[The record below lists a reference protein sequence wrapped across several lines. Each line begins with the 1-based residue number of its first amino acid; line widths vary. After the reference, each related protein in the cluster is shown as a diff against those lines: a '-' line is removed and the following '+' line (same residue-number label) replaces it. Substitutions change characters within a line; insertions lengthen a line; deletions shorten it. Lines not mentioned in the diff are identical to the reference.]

1 MAILEVK
8 NLSFTYP
15 GEDGPAL
22 ADINLFVESGEFI
35 LLCGR
40 SGSGKSTL
48 LRLLKKEIAPFGKLG
63 GEIRMD
69 TRKTGFVGQNV
80 ESNLITDTVF
90 GELAFALQN
99 SDMNRSEISLRIA
112 ETASYFN
119 LNKYINEKTENLSGG
134 VKQLLALACAA
145 SAKPDILLLDE
156 PCSQLDPVSAQNFR
170 NAVLRLNKERGVTVL
185 ICEHTCDLL
194 GNADRVVFLENGSAS
209 FCGMPADFAGYLAD
223 SKKDMALML
232 PPYTLLLKSRTLDFA
247 AARREIL
254 SVKEK
259 SFTEGEPKKFAI
271 KAKGLA
277 FAYQKGAPDVLFGLD
292 YKAESGKINM
302 IVGANGSGKTTLLKC
317 LVGLLK
323 PYGGRVKA
331 NGKTVYMPQNVYSLF
346 LCDTVGQEVQSE
358 ELLQSFGL
366 ETLKN
371 RNPFDLSGG
380 EAQRLALAKA
390 VASGADIL
398 LLDEPTK
405 GTDAVFRAQ
414 FAQMLRQWCAQGKTV
429 VAATHD
435 LEFAGRYADHA
446 AFLFNGGIAAADT
459 RRRFFASL
467 DVYTT
472 SLSAMS
478 GGRIVSVD
486 DAEAVK

>member
-8 NLSFTYP
+8 NLNFTYP
-15 GEDGPAL
+15 NEDRPAL
-22 ADINLFVESGEFI
+22 SDINLSVESGELI

-48 LRLLKKEIAPFGKLG
+48 LRLLKKEIAPFGKLTG
-63 GEIRMD
+63 NISLNSL
-69 TRKTGFVGQNV
+69 KTGFVGQNV
-80 ESNLITDTVF
+80 ESNIITDTVF

-99 SDMNRSEISLRIA
+99 SGMSRSEISLRIA

-119 LNKYINEKTENLSGG
+119 LNKYINEKTADLSGG

-170 NAVLRLNKERGVTVL
+170 NAVLRLNKERGVTVI

-194 GNADRVVFLENGSAS
+194 VSAHRVLFLENGSAL
-209 FCGMPADFAGYLAD
+209 FCGTPADFAGYLVN
-223 SKKDMALML
+223 SESDMALML
-232 PPYTLLLKSRTLDFA
+232 PPYTQLLKSRTLDFA

-259 SFTEGEPKKFAI
+259 DFTENRTKAVAI
-271 KAKGLA
+271 RAKGLA
-277 FAYQKGAPDVLFGLD
+277 FAYKKGAPDVLFGLD
-292 YKAESGKINM
+292 YKAESGKINSM
-302 IVGANGSGKTTLLKC
+302 VGANGCGKTTLLKC
-317 LVGLLK
+317 LAGLLK

-346 LCDTVGQEVQSE
+346 LYDTVRQEVQSE
-358 ELLQSFGL
+358 ELLRSFGL
-366 ETLKN
+366 EALKN

-390 VASGADIL
+390 AAAGADIL

-429 VAATHD
+429 VLATHD
-435 LEFAGRYADHA
+435 LEFAGRYADNA
-446 AFLFNGGIAAADT
+446 SFLFNGSIAAEDT

-472 SLSAMS
+472 SLSALS

-486 DAEAVK
+486 DAEAVQ